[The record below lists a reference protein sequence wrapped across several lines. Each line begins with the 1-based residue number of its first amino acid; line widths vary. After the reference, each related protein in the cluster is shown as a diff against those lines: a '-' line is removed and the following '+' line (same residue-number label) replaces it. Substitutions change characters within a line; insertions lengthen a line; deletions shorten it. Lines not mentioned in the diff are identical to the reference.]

1 MDVSFLKPNFSFDK
15 TIRIVI
21 TGGGSGGHTFPLIA
35 VYRELRK
42 MAETQKVSL
51 EVIYI
56 GPDDFTLPYI
66 LKEEGIKVKTIIA
79 GTSRGSSN
87 FIKSILGF
95 FKMIGG
101 IFQSLFYIYVLMPDV
116 VFSKGGYGSFP
127 VVFWSILFFIPTYAH
142 ESDAVPGLVNHM
154 VGRFCK
160 KVFISFDY
168 TKRYFSSK
176 KTLLTGNPIRLDLFD
191 QTLDKKDVKKLLNL
205 DDEKSVVTIIGG
217 SQGSRHINDFILDIL
232 PKIIKDVEVIHQ
244 TGKTNYKE
252 VTREA
257 DVVFQEIIGDK
268 EQQKYYHPLP
278 FFEEAETPS
287 ISSLKDVF
295 AVSDLIIARAGS
307 GLIFEIAA
315 SGKPSILIPL
325 PWASRG
331 HQKRNAY
338 EYAKNEATVVIEEGN
353 LKPNIFSDLI
363 IQIVSDKKK
372 KEKMSQAALEF
383 AKPKAAHDIAQHL
396 LQIV

>member
-1 MDVSFLKPNFSFDK
+1 MDISFLKPKFFFDK

-35 VYRELRK
+35 VYRELKK
-42 MAETQKVSL
+42 MAKTQKVSL

-66 LKEEGIKVKTIIA
+66 LKEEGIKVRTITV
-79 GTSRGSSN
+79 GKVKGSFN

-95 FKMIGG
+95 FKIIGG
-101 IFQSLFYIYVLMPDV
+101 VFQSLFYVYALMPDV
-116 VFSKGGYGSFP
+116 IFSKGGYGSFP
-127 VVFWSILFFIPTYAH
+127 VVFWGILFFIPTYAH

-168 TKRYFSSK
+168 TKKYFSPT

-191 QTLDKKDVKKLLNL
+191 ETSNKKDVKKLLNL
-205 DDEKSVVTIIGG
+205 DEERPVVIIIGG

-232 PKIIKDVEVIHQ
+232 PKIIKEVEVIHQ
-244 TGKTNYKE
+244 TGKTNYEK
-252 VTREA
+252 VKREA
-257 DVVFQEIIGDK
+257 DVVFREIIGDK

-278 FFEEAETPS
+278 FFEESTIPS

-295 AVSDLIIARAGS
+295 TVSDLIIARAGS

-331 HQKRNAY
+331 HQKKNAY
-338 EYAKNEATVVIEEGN
+338 AYAKNGATVVIEEGN
-353 LKPNIFSDLI
+353 LKPNVFSDLI
-363 IQIVSDKKK
+363 LEIISDKKK